1 MKRLHQHPD
10 IGRLAAF
17 TLIEMIGVLAI
28 MSILASVLVPNV
40 LRSMDRAAVRA
51 EAETLKALG
60 DQVRQYAKIHGVPP
74 TLGTWNTDLGTLA
87 DLAAV
92 DILTNRRGNQRR
104 YVLDAGSPSPRLM
117 IISSMRNGLAVPAI
131 TTAVQFQTA
140 WQTADHAVPAG
151 WGTWT
156 AISGSGEQL
165 LIERVNLQG
174 LYLSNPA
181 LVTITFNTTEA
192 TAAGRYSFRP
202 PGATADSGPYAIVPS
217 RTFAP
222 GTILTLYS
230 NGTANYTYAV
240 GTVARTFDLK
250 GSTWIPQP

>member
-1 MKRLHQHPD
+1 MKRPAPV
-10 IGRLAAF
+10 RSSRATAAF
-17 TLIEMIGVLAI
+17 SLIEMIGVLAI
-28 MSILASVLVPNV
+28 MAIMASVLVPNV

-60 DQVRQYAKIHGVPP
+60 EQVRQYAKINGAPP
-74 TLGTWNTDLGTLA
+74 ALGTWHTDLGTLA
-87 DLAAV
+87 DIAAV
-92 DILTNRRGNQRR
+92 DIFTNRRGNQRR

-117 IISSMRNGLAVPAI
+117 IISSMRNGLQIPAI
-131 TTAVQFQTA
+131 TAAQFQTV
-140 WQTADHAVPAG
+140 WHTADHTVPAG
-151 WGTWT
+151 WAAWT
-156 AISGSGEQL
+156 AVAGSGEQL

-174 LYLSNPA
+174 IYLSNPA
-181 LVTITFNTTEA
+181 LVTLTFNTTEA

-202 PGATADSGPYAIVPS
+202 PGATADSGPYPIVPS

-230 NGTANYTYAV
+230 NGTPNYTYAV

-250 GSTWIPQP
+250 GSSWIPQP

>member
-1 MKRLHQHPD
+1 MKRTHSQPVL
-10 IGRLAAF
+10 GRSAAF

-60 DQVRQYAKIHGVPP
+60 EQVRQYAKINGVPP
-74 TLGTWNTDLGTLA
+74 ALGTWNTDLGTLA

-117 IISSMRNGLAVPAI
+117 IISSMRNGLQIPAI
-131 TTAVQFQTA
+131 SAAQFQNV

-156 AISGSGEQL
+156 VVSGSGEQL

-181 LVTITFNTTEA
+181 LVTITFNTAEA

-202 PGATADSGPYAIVPS
+202 PGATADSGPYAIVPTRS
-217 RTFAP
+217 FAP